1 MAVEPT
7 RKAQPKKKP
16 PPRSAGEKAPPNQRS
31 LPPAYLRLVEQF
43 RLRPLQ
49 NAAELNQAIAL
60 VDHLVSRKEP
70 LLPEEEDYLEV
81 LSDLIE
87 RYEDRHEP
95 VPDVSAVAML
105 RFLIDQHGVTQ
116 QTVAKETGIANS
128 TISAVLNGD
137 RELTRRHIEKL
148 AAYFGAE
155 PVVFLPGNS

>member
-1 MAVEPT
+1 
-7 RKAQPKKKP
+7 
-16 PPRSAGEKAPPNQRS
+16 
-31 LPPAYLRLVEQF
+31 VEQF

-49 NAAELNQAIAL
+49 SADELTQAIAL

-87 RYEDRHEP
+87 QYEDRHEP
-95 VPDVSAVAML
+95 VPDVSAAALL
-105 RFLIDQHGVTQ
+105 RFLIEQRGVTQ

-137 RELTRRHIEKL
+137 RELTRQHIEKL

-155 PVVFLPGNS
+155 PAVFLPGNG